1 MKLEE
6 FLEELDVFVNG
17 FQNENPKIVYTVS
30 KAKGVIT
37 VLGAY
42 HFPNDNSCY
51 QAFKELNQEFQSVEQ
66 QFKVLEN
73 KFKHLKIKTN
83 LMDELVAK
91 HYDTV
96 YNNDWNEKTKKAW
109 RTDDYTIVSSISFKY
124 PEKK

>member
-6 FLEELDVFVNG
+6 FLEKLDVLISG
-17 FQNENPKIVYTVS
+17 FQNENPKITYTVS

-42 HFPNDNSCY
+42 HFLNEISCE
-51 QAFKELNQEFQSVEQ
+51 QAFKELNKEFQKVEQ
-66 QFKVLEN
+66 QFKVLETQ
-73 KFKHLKIKTN
+73 FKNLNIKTN
-83 LMDELVAK
+83 LMSELVAK

-109 RTDDYTIVSSISFKY
+109 RTDDYTIVSSVSFKY